1 MSNSLTKIKNG
12 LFKIVNAC
20 LNKELDKIKI
30 EWSDEK
36 SLCIVLCAKGYPD
49 KYEKDKKINLN
60 NLKLNSN
67 QFLFHAG
74 TQIKNN
80 QIMSNGGRVLNI
92 VSKSN
97 NFY

>member
-1 MSNSLTKIKNG
+1 MKNHYAQ
-12 LFKIVNAC
+12 F
-20 LNKELDKIKI
+20 
-30 EWSDEK
+30 
-36 SLCIVLCAKGYPD
+36 CAKGYPD

-97 NFY
+97 NFLLARNNSLEVIRKIDWDEGFYRRDIGHKVIDE